1 LLLPQ
6 DLIKVPPPLTFNF
19 WISREFV
26 ETICIFDYFKRLGP
40 TFIFF
45 FFMFVSILPF
55 LLSFL
60 RILSF
65 SYNLRC
71 STKLNSAPTPVMKP
85 ALDRFALSLHL
96 LYLQS
101 EVK

>member
-19 WISREFV
+19 WISRELV
-26 ETICIFDYFKRLGP
+26 EAFCIFDYFKRLGP
-40 TFIFF
+40 TFNLYI
-45 FFMFVSILPF
+45 FMFVSIPF
-55 LLSFL
+55 SFL
-60 RILSF
+60 RILYF
-65 SYNLRC
+65 CNNLRC

-85 ALDRFALSLHL
+85 ALNRFALSLHL